1 MIITVKGKVSSGLGD
16 GKRFIQLPWIKKYVQ
31 RKFGFDPYP
40 GTLNLCLP
48 SNAQIFL
55 LLKKNG
61 GMRISAKGD
70 FASGRFYKALI
81 AGKIHGAI
89 VRPEVSGY
97 PENLL
102 EVLAPINLREKLRL
116 KDGDEL
122 KVKVWLK

>member
-1 MIITVKGKVSSGLGD
+1 MSSGLGH
-16 GKRFIQLPWIKKYVQ
+16 GRRFMQLPWIRKYV
-31 RKFGFDPYP
+31 RRRLGFDPYP

-48 SNAQIFL
+48 SNEEIFL
-55 LLKKNG
+55 LLKKNC
-61 GMRISAKGD
+61 GMRILARGN